1 MDTIIL
7 IDLSSYP
14 SRSIANVFTIVNIIY
29 IWFGVFWQVEVVD
42 LSIYG
47 VSWVVIIGYALGYM
61 VIFGGIIS
69 LFRLVLYKMS
79 FDRQV

>member
-69 LFRLVLYKMS
+69 LFRLALNKMS
-79 FDRQV
+79 FDR